1 MSDGR
6 GNRLD
11 HLQGALGW
19 RVSRREAL
27 KRAAALGLAVPALGA
42 TLATAEHA
50 AAQGSSPVKI
60 TWFAGRDTTGFTPTQ
75 VKAFNDQHTDIQI
88 NYQEQG
94 SNTTD
99 LHDKFV
105 TIATAKDSSADMISM
120 DVPFVPE
127 FAAAGW
133 TLPTDDLLPAD
144 ERSKF
149 FPGTIQG
156 ATYNG
161 KLYAVPWFN
170 NGPGLY
176 YRKDLLD
183 AAGLQPP
190 KTYDELVSIAKKLQ
204 TPDISGYIYQAAQAE
219 GGVINWMEY
228 LWGYGGEIVDDKLN
242 IVLGESDAGVKA
254 LQRLIDYIYTDKI
267 SPESCLTMRIPADA
281 ENVFISGKAVFL
293 RSWMTAANQMETSP
307 TSKVK
312 GKWDV
317 VPLPSEDGK
326 AAGPGCLGTWNLG
339 ISAFSKHPEQVGEA
353 IKFFTSQEQQTA
365 RYLGNGNLPARSAVF
380 DDPKVK
386 AAYSYVDRLK
396 PAFQSLKPRPVTPY
410 YSQMSADALQPN
422 FGAAMTRQKTPDQA
436 IKDMVSALKQIVS
449 Q

>member
-1 MSDGR
+1 MREERANGR
-6 GNRLD
+6 IVDSTQPRSTRRQA
-11 HLQGALGW
+11 LQ
-19 RVSRREAL
+19 
-27 KRAAALGLAVPALGA
+27 RAAALGLSVPALGA
-42 TLATAEHA
+42 AMRLGGA
-50 AAQGSSPVKI
+50 AAQGATKPVTI
-60 TWFAGRDTTGFTPTQ
+60 TWFAGRDTTGYTPQQ
-75 VKAFNDQHTDIQI
+75 VKAFNAQHPAIQI

-94 SNTTD
+94 ANTTD

-105 TIATAKDSSADMISM
+105 TVATAKDSSVDLISM

-133 TLPTDDLLPAD
+133 TIPVDDLLPAD
-144 ERSKF
+144 QRGAYFS
-149 FPGTIQG
+149 GTIKG
-156 ATYNG
+156 ATYDG
-161 KLYAVPWFN
+161 KLYAIPWYN

-190 KTYDELVSIAKKLQ
+190 KTYDELLDIAKKLQ
-204 TPDISGYIYQAAQAE
+204 TPDISGFIFQAAQAE
-219 GGVINWMEY
+219 GGVITWMEY
-228 LWGYGGEIVDDKLN
+228 LWGYGGDIVDDKMN
-242 IVLGESDAGVKA
+242 VVLDQGDAGVKA
-254 LQRLIDYIYTDKI
+254 LQRLIDFIYTDKI

-281 ENVFISGKAVFL
+281 ENVFISGRAVFL

-317 VPLPSEDGK
+317 VPLPSADGK

-339 ISAFSKHPEQVGEA
+339 ISAFSKHPEPTGEA
-353 IKFFTSQEQQTA
+353 IQWLTSLAQQTA

-380 DDPKVK
+380 DDPKVQ
-386 AAYSYVDRLK
+386 ATYTYVDRLK
-396 PAFQSLKPRPVTPY
+396 PAFASLKPRPVTPY

-422 FGAAMTRQKTPDQA
+422 FGAAMTRQKSPEQA
-436 IKDMVSALKQIVS
+436 IKDMVSSLKQILC